1 MLQVTLF
8 VEFLRSR
15 PQLTVWA
22 MALLQAALWT
32 LVPALFFSAPPGR
45 LPESIAVGHEYR
57 LASHLG
63 PPLAHWLAD
72 AAYSLGQFWIYLL
85 SQACV
90 VVTYWAVF
98 QLGSAIVG
106 PRHAAIAI
114 VLMGGI
120 FLFTI
125 PTPEFGPSILA
136 MALWALAL
144 LHFWRAAEE
153 HRPAYWAALGLE
165 LGLLLLTTYTA
176 FVFIGLLLAYL
187 LLTER
192 GRAKFTE
199 VGLWAAGII
208 VVLLVFPWL
217 LWLDHP
223 RGAAITP
230 AAMQLEPDPL
240 RGLRLL
246 GWLIAA
252 HVGCA
257 ILIALGFATPAARR
271 MACPTVDRSPVEAAA
286 RFFVYFFALAP
297 AATLTLFAMVVGGPA
312 PIPIAPLAVLSG
324 LAVMVSA
331 PDHLRIARQRL
342 AGYAWA
348 TFVILPPLV
357 AVFALTALP
366 WIFPIEIA
374 VGRPVAEMGRF
385 FGESF
390 ERRTG
395 RPLEIV
401 TGDAEIAALV
411 ALAAPSRPSL
421 YLDES
426 PERTPWIN
434 RADIDAKGAVVVWPS
449 ADTSGAPPPS
459 IRARFPDL
467 VPDVPR
473 TFSRLVQG
481 RLPPVRIGWGVIR
494 PRSAAIEI
502 PVAPPPP
509 PQIVPPEPP
518 PPAQVR
524 PPVPPPAPPQA
535 QKEEPPK
542 VEPRAPPR
550 AQQPP
555 PRRQPQPQQGDRLL
569 QW

>member
-15 PQLTVWA
+15 PHLTVWA
-22 MALLQAALWT
+22 MALLQAVLWT
-32 LVPALFFSAPPGR
+32 LVPALFFSAPPGQ
-45 LPESIAVGHEYR
+45 LPESIAIGHEYR
-57 LASHLG
+57 LGSHLG

-72 AAYSLGQFWIYLL
+72 AAYGLGKFWIYLL

-106 PRHAAIAI
+106 PRHAAIAV

-125 PTPEFGPSILA
+125 PTPEFGPSILT
-136 MALWALAL
+136 MALWAVVL
-144 LHFWRAAEE
+144 LHFWRATEE
-153 HRPAYWAALGLE
+153 GRRAYWPALGLE
-165 LGLLLLTTYTA
+165 LGLLLLTTYAA
-176 FVFIGLLLAYL
+176 FVFIGLLMIYL
-187 LLTER
+187 MLNER
-192 GRAKFTE
+192 GRARFTE
-199 VGLWAAGII
+199 VGPWAAGTII
-208 VVLLVFPWL
+208 VLLVFPLL

-223 RGAAITP
+223 RGAAMTP
-230 AAMQLEPDPL
+230 AAMSLDFDLL
-240 RGLRLL
+240 RGLRML
-246 GWLIAA
+246 GWLVAA
-252 HVGCA
+252 HAGCA
-257 ILIALGFATPAARR
+257 ILIALGFETAAARR
-271 MACPTVDRSPVEAAA
+271 EARPAVVRGLVDPEA

-297 AATLTLFAMVVGGPA
+297 AATMTLFAMIVGGPA

-324 LAVMVSA
+324 LAVMVTA
-331 PDHLRIARQRL
+331 PDTLRIAHQRL
-342 AGYAWA
+342 VGYAWA
-348 TFVILPPLV
+348 AFVILPPLLV
-357 AVFALTALP
+357 IFAITVLP
-366 WIFPIEIA
+366 WIFPMEIA
-374 VGRPVAEMGRF
+374 VGRPAAEMGRF

-401 TGDAEIAALV
+401 AGDVETAALV

-421 YLDES
+421 YLDGS

-434 RADIDAKGAVVVWPS
+434 QEDIAAKGAVVVWS
-449 ADTSGAPPPS
+449 SVDTGGAPPPS

-494 PRSAAIEI
+494 PRAAALEI
-502 PVAPPPP
+502 PPAPPPP
-509 PQIVPPEPP
+509 PQTVPPP
-518 PPAQVR
+518 PPAEVR
-524 PPVPPPAPPQA
+524 PPPPPPQA
-535 QKEEPPK
+535 EQQPPLPK

-555 PRRQPQPQQGDRLL
+555 PRRQSPPQQRDRLL

>member
-1 MLQVTLF
+1 MLHVTLF
-8 VEFLRSR
+8 VELLRSQPR
-15 PQLTVWA
+15 LTVWV

-32 LVPALFFSAPPGR
+32 AVPALFYSAPPGQ

-72 AAYSLGQFWIYLL
+72 AAYSLGRFWVYLL
-85 SQACV
+85 SQVCV

-106 PRHAAIAI
+106 PRHAAFAV

-125 PTPEFGPSILA
+125 PTPEFGPAILA

-153 HRPAYWAALGLE
+153 NRAAYWPVLGLD

-176 FVFIGLLLAYL
+176 FVLIGLLLAYL
-187 LLTER
+187 LVTER
-192 GRAKFTE
+192 GRAKCGEIGPWST
-199 VGLWAAGII
+199 GII
-208 VVLLVFPWL
+208 LVLVVFPLL

-223 RGAAITP
+223 HGAALTP
-230 AAMQLEPDPL
+230 AAISLEPDPL
-240 RGLRLL
+240 RGLRML
-246 GWLIAA
+246 GWLLAA
-252 HVGCA
+252 HLGCA
-257 ILIALGFATPAARR
+257 ILIALGFEISAARR
-271 MACPTVDRSPVEAAA
+271 EARPSVDRAPVDPSA

-297 AATLTLFAMVVGGPA
+297 AATVTLLAIVVGGPA

-324 LAVMVSA
+324 LAVMVAA
-331 PDHLRIARQRL
+331 PDRLPLAHQRL

-348 TFVILPPLV
+348 AFVILPPLL
-357 AVFALTALP
+357 AVSAIAVLP
-366 WIFPIEIA
+366 WIFPLEMA
-374 VGRPVAEMGRF
+374 VSRPAAEMGRF
-385 FGESF
+385 FGETF
-390 ERRTG
+390 ERRIG

-401 TGDAEIAALV
+401 TGDAETAALV
-411 ALAAPSRPSL
+411 ALAAPSRPKI
-421 YLDES
+421 YRDDA
-426 PERTPWIN
+426 PERTPWIT
-434 RADIDAKGAVVVWPS
+434 RADIDAIGAVVVWPS
-449 ADTSGAPPPS
+449 TDTSGAPPPA
-459 IRARFPDL
+459 IRARYPDL

-494 PRSAAIEI
+494 PRSAIVEPPVVQPPPPPIEA
-502 PVAPPPP
+502 PQPPFEVKAPPPP
-509 PQIVPPEPP
+509 ASPTS
-518 PPAQVR
+518 
-524 PPVPPPAPPQA
+524 PQA

-542 VEPRAPPR
+542 PEPRSPPR
-550 AQQPP
+550 AQP
-555 PRRQPQPQQGDRLL
+555 PRRPPPPQTDRLL

>member
-15 PQLTVWA
+15 PQLAVWA

-32 LVPALFFSAPPGR
+32 LVPALFFSAPPGQ

-72 AAYSLGQFWIYLL
+72 AAYGLGRFWVYLL

-90 VVTYWAVF
+90 VTTYWAVF
-98 QLGSAIVG
+98 QLGTAIVG
-106 PRHAAIAI
+106 PRHAAIAV

-125 PTPEFGPSILA
+125 PTPEFGPAILA
-136 MALWALAL
+136 MALWAVAL

-153 HRPAYWAALGLE
+153 NRPLYWPVLGLE
-165 LGLLLLTTYTA
+165 LGLLLLTTYAA
-176 FVFIGLLLAYL
+176 FVFIALLLAYL
-187 LLTER
+187 MLSER
-192 GRAKFTE
+192 GRAKFAD
-199 VGLWAAGII
+199 VGPWIAGII
-208 VVLLVFPWL
+208 IVFVVFPLL

-223 RGAAITP
+223 RGAALTP
-230 AAMQLEPDPL
+230 AAISLEPDLL
-240 RGLRLL
+240 RGLRVL
-246 GWLIAA
+246 GWLLAA
-252 HVGCA
+252 HLGCA
-257 ILIALGFATPAARR
+257 ILIALGFETSAARREARPSVDRAPVDPAAR
-271 MACPTVDRSPVEAAA
+271 V
-286 RFFVYFFALAP
+286 FVYFFALAP
-297 AATLTLFAMVVGGPA
+297 AATMTLFAMVVGGPA

-324 LAVMVSA
+324 LSVMVAA
-331 PDHLRIARQRL
+331 PDRLPLAHQRL

-348 TFVILPPLV
+348 TFVILPPLL
-357 AVFALTALP
+357 AIFAIAGLP
-366 WIFPIEIA
+366 WIFPMEMA
-374 VGRPVAEMGRF
+374 VGRPAAEMGRF

-401 TGDAEIAALV
+401 TGDAETAALV
-411 ALAAPSRPSL
+411 ALAAPSRPRL
-421 YLDES
+421 YFDGA

-449 ADTSGAPPPS
+449 TDASGAPPPS

-494 PRSAAIEI
+494 PLSAAIEI
-502 PVAPPPP
+502 PSAPPPP
-509 PQIVPPEPP
+509 PQIVPSQPPVEVRPAPEPP
-518 PPAQVR
+518 
-524 PPVPPPAPPQA
+524 PPPAPPQA
-535 QKEEPPK
+535 RKEEPLK
-542 VEPRAPPR
+542 VEPRASPR
-550 AQQPP
+550 PPP
-555 PRRQPQPQQGDRLL
+555 PRRPPPPPQRDRLL